1 MMSNLEELP
10 KNQDIYLN
18 LGKVSVMAKVKLNR
32 KDIGG
37 VWMAPYRLNI
47 TDALK
52 EGKNQIEIEVVNL
65 WRNQLIKDKQR
76 PEDEKYT
83 WIVIDKITSES
94 KIQPSGLLGPIVI
107 ETIK

>member
-1 MMSNLEELP
+1 
-10 KNQDIYLN
+10 
-18 LGKVSVMAKVKLNR
+18 MAKVKLNG
-32 KDIGG
+32 KYIGG

-47 TDALK
+47 SDALK
-52 EGKNQIEIEVVNL
+52 KGNNELEIEVVNL

-83 WIVIDKITSES
+83 WIVIDKITPES
-94 KIQPSGLLGPIVI
+94 KTQPSGLLGPVVI